1 MSEIVLGIGAS
12 HGPPTEV
19 PPEDWDVFRE
29 KDETDRRLDY
39 PALLKQAPKDIA
51 SKITPA
57 RWREYYDAIQSGIAR
72 LEDKLASAAPDV
84 IVIICNDQREMF
96 GPGNTPMFA
105 VYAGKDFKS
114 TPRRTGNNV
123 PRWIIQSTQRRDFE
137 RAYPVDQALAR
148 HLIAKLID
156 DDFDIAACETMPEGI
171 GMGHGAMFLYERLL
185 AADKVVPV
193 VPVII
198 NTFYPPNQA
207 PIRRCYRLGRSIRAA
222 ISSFA
227 PAKRVAVVCSGGL
240 SHFAMDEELDRG
252 MLNAMQRKDADAI
265 MALPEQRMV
274 QGTSELRNWITA
286 AGALEPL
293 DMTLVNYFQAPRT
306 LAATGLAF
314 GFAYWE

>member
-1 MSEIVLGIGAS
+1 Q
-12 HGPPTEV
+12 
-19 PPEDWDVFRE
+19 
-29 KDETDRRLDY
+29 
-39 PALLKQAPKDIA
+39 PAKDIA

-114 TPRRTGNNV
+114 IPRRTEDNV
-123 PRWIIQSTQRRDFE
+123 PRWAIQSTQRRDFE
-137 RAYPVDQALAR
+137 RAYSVDQELAR

-156 DDFDIAACETMPEGI
+156 DDFDIAVCETMPAEI
-171 GMGHGAMFLYERLL
+171 GMGHGALFLYERLL

-207 PIRRCYRLGRSIRAA
+207 PIRRCYRLGRAIHAA
-222 ISSFA
+222 VSSFA
-227 PAKRVAVVCSGGL
+227 PAKRVAIVCSGGL
-240 SHFAMDEELDRG
+240 SHFAMDEELDRS
-252 MLNAMQRKDADAI
+252 LLDAIRRKDRDAL

-274 QGTSELRNWITA
+274 QGTSELRNWIAA

-293 DMTLVNYFQAPRT
+293 DMTLVDYFQAPRT
-306 LAATGLAF
+306 LGGDRIGIRIRLL
-314 GFAYWE
+314 GIGDRIWEAIRWTPKQYTRS